1 MKSKG
6 LFSIKAVWC
15 LAFGAVFAFI
25 VPIIGVTLALNDIM
39 KVGLILLGANVIY
52 AIVLGLYI
60 GAKQM
65 SWLILLIFP
74 VLYFIG
80 YRYFFDSYA
89 LYFTA
94 VYLCLTYLSYGI
106 TKD

>member
-1 MKSKG
+1 MKVKE
-6 LFSIKAVWC
+6 LFTTKALWC

-25 VPIIGVTLALNDIM
+25 IPIIGSTMELNDIM
-39 KVGLILLGANVIY
+39 KIGVILLGTNVAY
-52 AIVLGLYI
+52 AIVIGLYA

-65 SWLILLIFP
+65 TWLILLIFP
-74 VLYFIG
+74 VLYLIG
-80 YRYFFDSYA
+80 YRYFFDGFA
-89 LYFTA
+89 LYFTL